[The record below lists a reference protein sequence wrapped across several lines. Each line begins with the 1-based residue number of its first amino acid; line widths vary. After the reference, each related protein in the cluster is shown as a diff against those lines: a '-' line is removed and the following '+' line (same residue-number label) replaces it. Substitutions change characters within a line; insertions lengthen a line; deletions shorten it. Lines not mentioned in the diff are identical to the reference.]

1 MDELND
7 LMPISPDHNRE
18 RLDTLKELFP
28 DLFTNEGKLNPD
40 ELKKLVSGDLVSET
54 ERYEFRWQGKST
66 SKRTAFTPS
75 RAALVYDPARSVNPD
90 KAGGNMIIEGE
101 NLETLK
107 LLTCAYR
114 ERIKC
119 IYIDPPYNT
128 GKDFVYADNFA
139 KDKKAYWEETGATE
153 EGVKVDTNTDTSGR
167 YHSDW
172 LSMMHSRLLVARQL
186 LRDVGVVLV
195 SIDDNEFTNLKRLMD
210 EVFGEE
216 NFVAAVVWEKGRK
229 NDAKLFSSGHEYVVV
244 YARDKSL
251 LREQS
256 VIWREPKPGAQEI
269 WDKYLK
275 LKEAHGNDFDAME
288 AGLREWYQ
296 SLPDSHPS
304 KKLTRY
310 RHIDKWGPWRDRDI
324 SWPGGGGPRYD
335 VLHPDTKQPCK
346 VPERGWGFANSEAM
360 KRQIDLDLVVFRDD
374 HTEPPFRKAHLKPI
388 SDELLEAEEL
398 DEMPEDDEQ
407 DENGNGVGMQVMPTY
422 LYKQSQSA
430 SKLLRGLMGSKV
442 FDNPKDHEVLARL
455 IRYVTSNE
463 DTPAIVLDFFAGSG
477 STGHAVLDLN
487 KDGKNR
493 YQFILVQLP
502 EQVNAKKEAGKN
514 ALKLGLKK
522 VSDITIERVK
532 RVITAT
538 NGDGLPFADES
549 GFKVYKLTKS
559 SFPRV
564 EFAPD
569 PDKTPTENVELLKAY
584 ILEKETAFHIAFEKE
599 KIFDEVL
606 LKNGFMLDYSLIQQE
621 QFTANAVYLVK
632 DTYREALLCLDVPID
647 MATVDYFKEHKD
659 QRFICLEQSLDTTRK
674 WNLKHHLGDKF
685 VAF

>member
-18 RLDTLKELFP
+18 RLDTLKQLFP
-28 DLFTNEGKLNPD
+28 DLFTNEGKLNPE
-40 ELKKLVSGDLVSET
+40 ELKKLVSGELVSES
-54 ERYEFRWQGKST
+54 ERYEFRWQGKSS

-75 RAALVYDPARSVNPD
+75 RAALVYDPVRSVNPD

-107 LLTCAYR
+107 LLTSAYR

-153 EGVKVDTNTDTSGR
+153 EGVKVDTNSDASGR

-186 LRDVGVVLV
+186 LRDDGVIFV
-195 SIDDNEFTNLKRLMD
+195 SIDDNEVHNLRRLMD

-216 NFVAAVVWEKGRK
+216 ELIGEFIWKSRQNKDNRTINGASI
-229 NDAKLFSSGHEYVVV
+229 DHEYVLCYGKTIRGAERNLSQ
-244 YARDKSL
+244 YANLDNDERGLWTSGNMVGLATKDRRPNLHYDLVDPETKNNYGCPDLGWRYDKTTMERLISEKRIL
-251 LREQS
+251 WPADPAGRPRRKSFLDELTSDFTGFSSIVGKNCYTRNGTADVEALFGF
-256 VIWREPKPGAQEI
+256 RAMDFPKPVALI
-269 WDKYLK
+269 
-275 LKEAHGNDFDAME
+275 
-288 AGLREWYQ
+288 R
-296 SLPDSHPS
+296 
-304 KKLTRY
+304 
-310 RHIDKWGPWRDRDI
+310 
-324 SWPGGGGPRYD
+324 
-335 VLHPDTKQPCK
+335 
-346 VPERGWGFANSEAM
+346 
-360 KRQIDLDLVVFRDD
+360 
-374 HTEPPFRKAHLKPI
+374 
-388 SDELLEAEEL
+388 ELLKQGSEEN
-398 DEMPEDDEQ
+398 D
-407 DENGNGVGMQVMPTY
+407 
-422 LYKQSQSA
+422 
-430 SKLLRGLMGSKV
+430 
-442 FDNPKDHEVLARL
+442 
-455 IRYVTSNE
+455 I
-463 DTPAIVLDFFAGSG
+463 ILDFFAGSG
-477 STGHAVLDLN
+477 TTGQAVLDLN
-487 KDGKNR
+487 RSDGGNR
-493 YQFILVQLP
+493 KFILVQLP
-502 EQVNAKKEAGKN
+502 ELADTRSEACK
-514 ALKLGLKK
+514 AGLKK
-522 VSDITIERVK
+522 ISDITIERVK
-532 RVITAT
+532 RVI
-538 NGDGLPFADES
+538 NGREGELPFDEA

-569 PDKTPTENVELLKAY
+569 PDKTPAENVELLKAY

-606 LKNGFMLDYSLIQQE
+606 LKNGFMLDYTLAQQE
-621 QFTANAVYLVK
+621 QFTANTVYLVK

-659 QRFICLEQSLDTTRK
+659 QRFICLEQALDTTRK

>member
-7 LMPISPDHNRE
+7 LMPISPDLNRE
-18 RLDTLKELFP
+18 RLDTLKQIFP

-40 ELKKLVSGDLVSET
+40 EFKKLVSGDLVSES
-54 ERYEFRWQGKST
+54 ERYEFRWHGKSS

-75 RAALVYDPARSVNPD
+75 KAALVYDPARSVNPD

-101 NLETLK
+101 NLEVLK
-107 LLTCAYR
+107 LLTSSYR
-114 ERIKC
+114 ERVKC

-139 KDKKAYWEETGATE
+139 KDKKAYWEETGTTE
-153 EGVKVDTNTDTSGR
+153 EGVKVDSNSDSSGR

-186 LRDVGVVLV
+186 LRDDGIIMV

-216 NFVAAVVWEKGRK
+216 NFVATVVWEKGRK
-229 NDAKLFSSGHEYVVV
+229 NDAKLFSSGHEYIAV
-244 YARDKSL
+244 YSRDKNL
-251 LREQS
+251 LRERS

-275 LKEAHGNDFDAME
+275 LKEAHGSDFDVME

-296 SLPDSHPS
+296 SLSDSHPS
-304 KKLTRY
+304 KKLARY
-310 RHIDKWGPWRDRDI
+310 RHIDKWGPWRDSDM

-335 VLHPDTKQPCK
+335 VMHPETKLPCK
-346 VPERGWGFANSEAM
+346 VPERGWRFATPESIR
-360 KRQIDLDLVVFRDD
+360 RQIDLELVVFRDD
-374 HTEPPFRKAHLKPI
+374 HTEPPVRKAHLKPVPE
-388 SDELLEAEEL
+388 ELLEADEL

-422 LYKQSQSA
+422 IYKQSQTA
-430 SKLLRGLMGSKV
+430 SKLLRALMGNKV

-455 IRYVTSNE
+455 IRYITSNDE
-463 DTPAIVLDFFAGSG
+463 TPAIVLDFFAGSG

-502 EQVNAKKEAGKN
+502 EQVNGKKEAGKN

-522 VSDITIERVK
+522 VSDITIERIK

-538 NGDGLPFADES
+538 NGTGLPFEDEA

-569 PDKTPTENVELLKAY
+569 PDKTPAENIELLKEY
-584 ILEKETAFHIAFEKE
+584 IREKETAFHIAFEKE

-606 LKNGFMLDYSLIQQE
+606 LKNGFMLDYTLTQQE
-621 QFTANAVYLVK
+621 QFTANTVYLVK

-647 MATVDYFKEHKD
+647 MATVDYFKDHKE
-659 QRFICLEQSLDTTRK
+659 QRFICLEQALDTTRK
-674 WNLKHHLGDKF
+674 WNLKHQLGDKF

>member
-18 RLDTLKELFP
+18 RLDTLKQLFP
-28 DLFTNEGKLNPD
+28 DLFTNEGKLNPE
-40 ELKKLVSGDLVSET
+40 ELKKLVSGELVSES
-54 ERYEFRWQGKST
+54 ERYEFRWQGKSS

-90 KAGGNMIIEGE
+90 KAGGNMIVEGE

-107 LLTCAYR
+107 LLTSAYR

-153 EGVKVDTNTDTSGR
+153 EGVKVDTNSDASGR

-186 LRDVGVVLV
+186 LRDDGVIFV
-195 SIDDNEFTNLKRLMD
+195 SIDDNEVHNLRRLMD

-216 NFVAAVVWEKGRK
+216 ELIGEFIWKSRQNKDNRTINGASI
-229 NDAKLFSSGHEYVVV
+229 DHEYVLCYGKTIRGAERNLSQ
-244 YARDKSL
+244 YANLDNDERGLWTSGNMVGLATKDRRPNLHYDLVDPETKNNYGCPDLGWRYDKTTMERLISEKRIL
-251 LREQS
+251 WPADPAGRPRRKSFLDELTSDFTGFSSIVGKNCYTRNGTADVEALFGF
-256 VIWREPKPGAQEI
+256 RAMDFPKPVALI
-269 WDKYLK
+269 
-275 LKEAHGNDFDAME
+275 
-288 AGLREWYQ
+288 R
-296 SLPDSHPS
+296 
-304 KKLTRY
+304 
-310 RHIDKWGPWRDRDI
+310 
-324 SWPGGGGPRYD
+324 
-335 VLHPDTKQPCK
+335 
-346 VPERGWGFANSEAM
+346 
-360 KRQIDLDLVVFRDD
+360 
-374 HTEPPFRKAHLKPI
+374 
-388 SDELLEAEEL
+388 ELLKQGSEEN
-398 DEMPEDDEQ
+398 D
-407 DENGNGVGMQVMPTY
+407 
-422 LYKQSQSA
+422 
-430 SKLLRGLMGSKV
+430 
-442 FDNPKDHEVLARL
+442 
-455 IRYVTSNE
+455 I
-463 DTPAIVLDFFAGSG
+463 ILDFFAGSG
-477 STGHAVLDLN
+477 TTGQAVLDLN
-487 KDGKNR
+487 RSDGGNR
-493 YQFILVQLP
+493 KFILVQLP
-502 EQVNAKKEAGKN
+502 ELADTRSEACK
-514 ALKLGLKK
+514 AGLKK
-522 VSDITIERVK
+522 ISDITIERVK
-532 RVITAT
+532 RVI
-538 NGDGLPFADES
+538 NGREGELPFDEA

-569 PDKTPTENVELLKAY
+569 PDKTPAENVELLKAY

-606 LKNGFMLDYSLIQQE
+606 LKNGFMLDYTLAQQE
-621 QFTANAVYLVK
+621 QFTANTVYLVK

-659 QRFICLEQSLDTTRK
+659 QRFICLEQALDTTRK

>member
-1 MDELND
+1 
-7 LMPISPDHNRE
+7 
-18 RLDTLKELFP
+18 
-28 DLFTNEGKLNPD
+28 
-40 ELKKLVSGDLVSET
+40 
-54 ERYEFRWQGKST
+54 
-66 SKRTAFTPS
+66 
-75 RAALVYDPARSVNPD
+75 
-90 KAGGNMIIEGE
+90 MIIEGE

-186 LRDVGVVLV
+186 LRDEGVILV
-195 SIDDNEFTNLKRLMD
+195 SIDDNEFTSLKRLMD

-229 NDAKLFSSGHEYVVV
+229 NDAKLFSSGHEYIVI
-244 YARDKSL
+244 YAKDKDCL
-251 LREQS
+251 KANGA
-256 VIWREPKPGAQEI
+256 IWREEKPGAKEVQEEYVRLRQI
-269 WDKYLK
+269 WGTENQMV
-275 LKEAHGNDFDAME
+275 EAA
-288 AGLREWYQ
+288 LRKFYQ
-296 SLPDSHPS
+296 ELPKDHPS
-304 KKLTRY
+304 KKLSRY
-310 RHIDKWGPWRDRDI
+310 GNVDDRGVWRDDNM
-324 SWPGGGGPRYD
+324 SWPGGGGPTYEVIHPKTKKPCAIPPGGWRYSS
-335 VLHPDTKQPCK
+335 
-346 VPERGWGFANSEAM
+346 PEKMQE
-360 KRQIDLDLVVFRDD
+360 KIDAGIVEFRDD
-374 HTEPPFRKAHLKPI
+374 HTEPPYRKTYLQRQVNG
-388 SDELLEAEEL
+388 DNGDDFEE
-398 DEMPEDDEQ
+398 PEDDLAI
-407 DENGNGVGMQVMPTY
+407 QVSGTY
-422 LYKQSQSA
+422 FYRSA
-430 SKLLRGLMGSKV
+430 LQASNKLVSIFGSKV

-569 PDKTPTENVELLKAY
+569 PDKTPAENVELLKAY